1 LSAQPL
7 RVTEGDLDG
16 DRIGMGGCGRP
27 KLSQGLVE
35 LTGLEEKVGELDLGV
50 GKGGVERDDLAKEPE
65 GFLLIAGGALG

>member
-1 LSAQPL
+1 
-7 RVTEGDLDG
+7 
-16 DRIGMGGCGRP
+16 MGGCGRP